1 MLEFLE
7 EEVFGTDSS
16 LSSFNFLQGGVS
28 ASWFVV
34 FGVADTVIMPAVNCF
49 SRCGDDV
56 AAFDEGVK
64 LLGG

>member
-1 MLEFLE
+1 MFLE
-7 EEVFGTDSS
+7 AEEVFGTDSS
-16 LSSFNFLQGGVS
+16 ISSFNFLQGGVS
-28 ASWFVV
+28 SWFVV